1 MINKE
6 SRWLYISTTKL
17 QRNYIANLKCQMS
30 ISLRNILILFT
41 CYLYSYIYLK
51 DEFITDVLK
60 EAFLK
65 TYKPS
70 PPIFVLKFPNC
81 SKQIS

>member
-17 QRNYIANLKCQMS
+17 QRNYIANLKKCQS
-30 ISLRNILILFT
+30 VYVTYLFYSHVT
-41 CYLYSYIYLK
+41 LYSYIYLK